1 MTPEQQRLIDQ
12 ILLHE
17 GKRNKP
23 YRDTVG
29 KLTIGVGRNLDAVG
43 LFDDEIELLLINDLK
58 RFERSLDKALPWWRD
73 LDEIRQRVILDMC
86 FNMGLGGLLGFK
98 NTLAKIKAHDWAG
111 ARRGMLQSKW
121 AKQVGARATRLAD
134 MMLTGKDYR

>member
-12 ILLHE
+12 IRLHE
-17 GKRNKP
+17 GSRSKP
-23 YRDTVG
+23 YKDTVG
-29 KLTIGVGRNLDAVG
+29 KLTIGVGRNLDDVG

-58 RFERSLDKALPWWRD
+58 RFERSLDKSLPWWRD
-73 LDEIRQRVILDMC
+73 LDEVRQRVILDMC